1 MEILRQIQADL
12 LDPDVPLSAILR
24 KAKVL
29 ASQLRS
35 DELAMWVA
43 QELDGYKDANELP
56 DYRLLDTSVSGNWTN
71 GYWMAKNRLVPL
83 FSIKDD
89 DLRKILTTFPVPQ
102 GIRTVEELAQQQEG
116 KHFILS
122 ADMTTLVN
130 LQVAKGG
137 YAYASLHYSVGP
149 HNLEQILDTARNRL
163 LDFVLKLGEQ
173 WSPKAAPPGQDEVR
187 QLISVVIYN
196 NPQGGPVSI
205 FDQRGQ
211 RVEYQ
216 FNVAGNINL
225 DGVQSVDQFVNQ
237 IAHLRAEIDQA
248 KRVGAVP
255 EDVAVEAQYHL
266 LEASRQARS
275 ETPDRSTLLDNIR
288 KAKDLLKDV
297 SAVARLVTAL
307 AKLAD
312 LAMKLIG

>member
-1 MEILRQIQADL
+1 MEILPQIQADL

-29 ASQLRS
+29 ASELRS

-43 QELDGYKDANELP
+43 QELDGYEEPNELP
-56 DYRLLDTSVSGNWTN
+56 DYRLLPTALSGTWTN
-71 GYWMAKNRLVPL
+71 GYHALKNRGLPL
-83 FSIKDD
+83 LSIKDHD
-89 DLRKILTTFPVPQ
+89 VRRMLATFPVTQ
-102 GIRTVEELAQQQEG
+102 GIRTVEQFTQPQEG
-116 KHFILS
+116 YHFKVLPDLM
-122 ADMTTLVN
+122 ALVN
-130 LQVAKGG
+130 TEVAEGG
-137 YAYASLHYSVGP
+137 YGYIELHYSLGP
-149 HNLEQILDTARNRL
+149 HNFEQILDTVRNRL
-163 LDFVLKLGEQ
+163 LDFVLRLGKE
-173 WSPKAAPPGQDEVR
+173 WDPKAAPPGQDELK
-187 QLISVVIYN
+187 QLVSVVIYN

-211 RVEYQ
+211 HVEYQ

-225 DGVQSVDQFVNQ
+225 DDVQSVDQLVNQ

-266 LEASRQARS
+266 LEASRQAKS
-275 ETPDRSTLLDNIR
+275 ERPDRSTLLDNIR
-288 KAKDLLKDV
+288 RAKDLLKDI
-297 SAVARLVTAL
+297 SAVASLVTTL

-312 LAMKLIG
+312 VAMKLIR

>member
-1 MEILRQIQADL
+1 MEILAQIQADL

-43 QELDGYKDANELP
+43 QELDGYKNPNELP
-56 DYRLLDTSVSGNWTN
+56 DYRLLGTSLFGTWTN
-71 GYWMAKNRLVPL
+71 GYWTLTNRGVPL

-89 DLRKILTTFPVPQ
+89 DVRRMLTTLAVTE
-102 GIRTVEELAQQQEG
+102 GIRTVEQFTQPQEG
-116 KHFILS
+116 QHFKVSPDLT
-122 ADMTTLVN
+122 ALVN
-130 LQVAKGG
+130 TEVAEGG
-137 YAYASLHYSVGP
+137 YGYSELNYSVGP
-149 HNLEQILDTARNRL
+149 HNFEQILDTVRNRL
-163 LDFVLKLGEQ
+163 LDFVLRLGE
-173 WSPKAAPPGQDEVR
+173 WDPKAAPPGQDEVK
-187 QLISVVIYN
+187 QLVSVVIYN

-211 RVEYQ
+211 HVDYQ

-225 DGVQSVDQFVNQ
+225 DGVQSVDQLVNQ
-237 IAHLRAEIDQA
+237 ITHLRAEIDQA

-255 EDVAVEAQYHL
+255 EDIAVEAQYHL
-266 LEASRQARS
+266 LEASRQAKS
-275 ETPDRSTLLDNIR
+275 ERPDRSTLLDNIR
-288 KAKDLLKDV
+288 KAKDLLKDI
-297 SAVARLVTAL
+297 SAVASLVNAL

-312 LAMKLIG
+312 VAMKLIG

>member
-1 MEILRQIQADL
+1 MDILAQIQADL
-12 LDPDVPLSAILR
+12 LNPNVPLSAILR

-43 QELDGYKDANELP
+43 QELDGYKNANELP

-71 GYWMAKNRLVPL
+71 GYWTLQNRGVPL

-89 DLRKILTTFPVPQ
+89 DLRKVLTTFPVAV
-102 GIRTVEELAQQQEG
+102 GIRTVEQFTQPQEG
-116 KHFILS
+116 QHFMLS
-122 ADMTTLVN
+122 ADVTAFVN
-130 LQVAKGG
+130 SQVAEAG
-137 YAYASLHYSVGP
+137 YAYSSLHHSVGP
-149 HNLEQILDTARNRL
+149 HNFEQILDTVRNRL

-173 WSPKAAPPGQDEVR
+173 WSPKATPPGQDEVK
-187 QLISVVIYN
+187 QLVSVVIYN

-211 RVEYQ
+211 HVEYQ

-225 DGVQSVDQFVNQ
+225 DGVQSVDQLVNQ

-255 EDVAVEAQYHL
+255 EDIAVEAQYHL
-266 LEASRQARS
+266 LEASRQAKS

-288 KAKDLLKDV
+288 KAKDLLKDIA
-297 SAVARLVTAL
+297 AVASLVTAL

-312 LAMKLIG
+312 VAMKLLG